1 MDVGIHQLAQKKL
14 KLDLAV
20 LGGSQDSKA
29 KASEAGAMKDILTAM
44 LDAQP
49 AASAA
54 PVSEP
59 TAPVLHEPTAAD
71 SRPCKHGAAPVQC
84 IEID

>member
-49 AASAA
+49 AAPAA

-59 TAPVLHEPTAAD
+59 IAPAVLAAAAAEGQ
-71 SRPCKHGAAPVQC
+71 PCKRGAAPVQC
-84 IEID
+84 VEID